1 MTGLQLDQNRNVQ
14 VNWGT
19 FNVPTIAGMF
29 VIFAAVWS
37 LSGSMQ
43 RQDSRLG
50 NIEDSRQENA
60 ARLEARLAA
69 MDITLAKIPNIDYR
83 VTVNEQGLVATN
95 ARIDRVT
102 DAVGSL
108 RDGIAEVKTSIEVL
122 TEQLKSSTGQQRSD
136 LVPIPR
142 VQK

>member
-29 VIFAAVWS
+29 VIFAAVWN

-50 NIEDSRQENA
+50 NIEDSRQENSV
-60 ARLEARLAA
+60 RLESRLAA
-69 MDITLAKIPNIDYR
+69 MDIAIAKIPNIDYR
-83 VTVNEQGLVATN
+83 VTVNEQGIVATN
-95 ARIDRVT
+95 ARIDRIT
-102 DAVGSL
+102 DAVGAL

-122 TEQLKSSTGQQRSD
+122 TEQLKSSTAQQRSE

-142 VQK
+142 IPK